1 MVKSDQTAPRSEAS
15 SRRARSA
22 QRFENELWEYPRT
35 ARPPSSSVKT
45 YMNTW
50 SIGAKLALQITLA
63 IVIVMATIG
72 VLGMYQQERKFT
84 DILDTRA
91 EWISQQCAMALV
103 APIWTMDNNQIDR
116 LLESFLSNSDILA
129 IKLTEAG
136 AEMPIW
142 HQGKDPVSAAAI
154 DFVGRSAPDDYANS
168 FAREVSI
175 NFEDETIGQLEIIF
189 SRQFVTAQMR
199 ETIILLCIGLLALVA
214 VETLIL
220 LVLVKRNIS
229 DPLAANV
236 KAAAQI
242 ANGNIEV
249 QLAEIRSRD
258 EIGSLNAAF
267 RDMVSYLHQMAAGA
281 TQISAGDLDREF
293 VPKSQHDAL
302 GNAFHQMTDYLQTMA
317 ATATAIAS
325 GDLRQEVQP
334 SSKRDV
340 LGTAFQQ
347 MAFLRQIIGQVT
359 EGSLHLEQASESLK
373 QMSLQMAGD
382 AQRASKQSHSI
393 SNNTQQV
400 NRHVADVA
408 AAMNE
413 SATTIGEI
421 TTNTR
426 QVADIATE
434 AMQIA
439 QTADTVM
446 GTLANRSQEIG
457 KIVDLITGIAKQI
470 HLLALNASIEASRS
484 GEAGRRF
491 AVVAAEVKEL
501 ANKTTQSAEDISR
514 LIGGIQYSSGES
526 TDAIHKL
533 STIVQRIDQLTATIA
548 TAVEQQSATQL
559 NISESLS
566 NIAGSGEETTRTMSD
581 FAGVSDHISELA
593 TSVQQASQE
602 LDALSGRMQQA
613 VEQFKI

>member
-1 MVKSDQTAPRSEAS
+1 MK
-15 SRRARSA
+15 
-22 QRFENELWEYPRT
+22 
-35 ARPPSSSVKT
+35 
-45 YMNTW
+45 TW
-50 SIGAKLALQITLA
+50 SIGAKLALQVTVA
-63 IVIVMATIG
+63 IVIVMVTIG

-91 EWISQQCAMALV
+91 EWITEQCAMALV
-103 APIWTMDNNQIDR
+103 APIWTMDNNQIGR
-116 LLESFLSNSDILA
+116 LLQSFLSNSDILA
-129 IKLTEAG
+129 IKLTEG
-136 AEMPIW
+136 GTGTPIW
-142 HQGKDPVSAAAI
+142 HQGKDLRSSSTI
-154 DFVGRSAPDDYANS
+154 DFTEGNAPLAYPDSFTRQISIDY
-168 FAREVSI
+168 
-175 NFEDETIGQLEIIF
+175 EDESIGQLQIAF
-189 SRQFVTAQMR
+189 SRQFITAQMH
-199 ETIILLCIGLLALVA
+199 ETFTLLGIGLFALIAVEIIILLI
-214 VETLIL
+214 
-220 LVLVKRNIS
+220 LVKRNIS

-236 KAAAQI
+236 RAAAQI

-249 QLAEIRSRD
+249 QLADIRSHD
-258 EIGSLNAAF
+258 EIGSLNTAF
-267 RDMVSYLHQMAAGA
+267 RNMVAYLHQMAAGA
-281 TQISAGDLDREF
+281 TQISAGELDREF
-293 VPKSQHDAL
+293 APKSQHDVL

-317 ATATAIAS
+317 ATAIAG

-334 SSKRDV
+334 RSERDV
-340 LGTAFQQ
+340 LGNAFQQ

-359 EGSLHLEQASESLK
+359 EGSLHLEKASESLK

-382 AQRASKQSHSI
+382 AQQASKQSHGI

-400 NRHVADVA
+400 NRHVAAVA

-413 SATTIGEI
+413 SAITIGEI

-439 QTADTVM
+439 QNTDVVM
-446 GTLANRSQEIG
+446 GTLANRSREIG

-470 HLLALNASIEASRS
+470 NLLALDASIEASRS

-501 ANKTTQSAEDISR
+501 ANKTTQSADDISH
-514 LIGGIQYSSGES
+514 LIGGIQHSSGES

-548 TAVEQQSATQL
+548 TAVEEQNSTQL

-566 NIAGSGEETTRTMSD
+566 NIAGSGEETTRAMGD

-602 LDALSGRMQQA
+602 LDALSGQMQQA
-613 VEQFKI
+613 VEHFKI